1 MSGNSQPPTTLYPR
15 LSNVLGLWRHLNTLS
30 INQSINQSIDLS
42 TYLYLYLSL
51 SPSYTHTKL
60 WKVRKT
66 LMSSSNLHMQVLTL
80 PHKNIHALPPSLE
93 PQQELD
99 HQFRSVDLKGG
110 KIVTKVF
117 IQITCSK
124 GDTNWD
130 VAVGTHLLAS
140 CLYLLDMVK
149 QLKSPTYIQTHTLQV
164 PHFPPTTS
172 VETSPN
178 YRDT

>member
-15 LSNVLGLWRHLNTLS
+15 LSNVHGLWRHLNTL
-30 INQSINQSIDLS
+30 SINQSIDLS

-51 SPSYTHTKL
+51 SLSYTHTKL
-60 WKVRKT
+60 WKVSKI

-80 PHKNIHALPPSLE
+80 PHKNIHALLPSPE

-99 HQFRSVDLKGG
+99 HQFRSDLKGG

-130 VAVGTHLLAS
+130 VAVVGTHLLAS

-164 PHFPPTTS
+164 PCFLQQHQ
-172 VETSPN
+172 
-178 YRDT
+178 